1 MANQE
6 REPYVLNYPN
16 GQRVADILK
25 KADADYS
32 KAEIDAKMAQK
43 ATTSDVERETQ
54 SLQNQINEIVR
65 APESGGD
72 VGAEVAQARVDADGI
87 THGTLKARLDND
99 QSRVT
104 ELKETLDDGI
114 KSIATDLHY
123 PLKVRVADIE
133 NLYDTVEVGAYYKPT
148 EGDILDDL
156 TIVNTSTTNKLRTV
170 VIDVSMGGIISFPV
184 VNGTEFPV
192 FFLNANNEVIR
203 VHAQT
208 EISSGTIV
216 ELDVPDGAVGFAFV
230 FNTEWELSM
239 RGFVTIKITELTS
252 ESIVAKIGTI
262 NVEKPINNWDYASYR
277 NVNGQVGSKVD
288 LTPVGINTYNTMI
301 VPVFAGDV
309 FKVTGYGGMHSLWAF
324 LDDNEILLSKAAPYE
339 TVTDKELTAEANGYL
354 VINVHYSTDYA
365 VSRVYNTVGTAI
377 DAVDAII
384 AETGRKNL
392 DDAVTSMATELH
404 CPLKVKVSDI
414 PSVYDDVKKGAYEKF
429 ELGDTLDELTFT
441 NNSYTY
447 KLRTALIDV
456 SMGGIVSFP
465 VMKGTAFPFFF
476 LDANNKVICIYM
488 QEELS
493 SGTIVE
499 VSIPVGATKFAFVYN
514 TRQDNVMRSFLTVK
528 PYANKNKDSI
538 ISVVMQKS
546 LYTKYDYFDLSEL
559 FNYPKYG
566 EGKLLEIGTC
576 MGMTFA
582 DAINDYTGDVR
593 NDIYYLKMDVSE
605 YQHIYCP
612 SIRSTTG
619 KDGLFVNKDEVII
632 GSMPNS
638 TENRVIWCAVP
649 TGAKYI
655 YWPINVTWEEDIF
668 FVGLY
673 SSLTNFIGSG
683 GQGTAY
689 PRLSDNEKEQILT
702 LCDEYYNNRDRF
714 TYFGSTRDSYAGQ
727 SCFKTVD
734 GEKYFDLVCSTFAQF
749 IWMGRSISDFNIDN
763 YTPDITKEFNWGYY
777 FEFLLAQRTYG
788 VKKPDGTRYG
798 MSADGLY
805 SYNSYGTSENNQSNM
820 HLLTASDMA
829 QELYTFGFEI
839 PRSQLDVGD
848 LVFYRHPTYDDMGL
862 QCQLQFRNI
871 SHVAVVVDTNYQNSG
886 YMLTIECLSGEDP
899 CIVKQSVI
907 MADNQRALRAAF
919 YEKRIV
925 MCARHP
931 HAFGKGGNV
940 PSKITT
946 TRGKL
951 V

>member
-1 MANQE
+1 MAE
-6 REPYVLNYPN
+6 RKARIRNVKDSTANWEKTNPILLDGEIGIEVQDDGSIAVKIGDGETAWKLLDYVTKTI
-16 GQRVADILK
+16 AE
-25 KADADYS
+25 ADAELAALLSQVETGD
-32 KAEIDAKMAQK
+32 AALQAQIDNIVIE
-43 ATTSDVERETQ
+43 TSGE
-54 SLQNQINEIVR
+54 
-65 APESGGD
+65 GGD
-72 VGAEVAQARVDADGI
+72 VTAEVAQARVDADG
-87 THGTLKARLDND
+87 TNHETLKARLDAE
-99 QSRVT
+99 QSKVT

-148 EGDILDDL
+148 EGEKFEDL
-156 TIVNTSTTNKLRTV
+156 TLINSSKLRTV

-184 VNGTEFPV
+184 VNGLECPV
-192 FFLNANNEVIR
+192 FFLDANNKVIS
-203 VHAQT
+203 VYAQT

-216 ELDVPDGAVGFAFV
+216 ELSIPDGAVDFAFV

-239 RGFVTIKITELTS
+239 KGFVTIKPTELTKETLNDVVKS
-252 ESIVAKIGTI
+252 FTA
-262 NVEKPINNWDYASYR
+262 
-277 NVNGQVGSKVD
+277 D
-288 LTPVGINTYNTMI
+288 L
-301 VPVFAGDV
+301 
-309 FKVTGYGGMHSLWAF
+309 
-324 LDDNEILLSKAAPYE
+324 
-339 TVTDKELTAEANGYL
+339 
-354 VINVHYSTDYA
+354 HY
-365 VSRVYNTVGTAI
+365 
-377 DAVDAII
+377 
-384 AETGRKNL
+384 
-392 DDAVTSMATELH
+392 
-404 CPLKVKVSDI
+404 PLKIKVSDI
-414 PSVYDDVKKGAYEKF
+414 PSVYDDVRTGAYAIPK
-429 ELGDTLDELTFT
+429 LGEILDNLTIT
-441 NNSYTY
+441 NNSSTN
-447 KLRTALIDV
+447 KLRTVLIDV

-465 VMKGTAFPFFF
+465 AMNGTTFPVFF
-476 LDANNKVICIYM
+476 LDANNKVVSTYA
-488 QEELS
+488 QEELP

-499 VSIPVGATKFAFVYN
+499 VSIPVGAVKLAFVYN
-514 TRQDNVMRSFLTVK
+514 TKQDNSMDSFLTVK

-538 ISVVMQKS
+538 IGLVMQKS

-566 EGKLLEIGTC
+566 EGKLLEIGKC

-582 DAINDYTGDVR
+582 DAINAYTGDVR
-593 NDIYYLKMDVSE
+593 NDIYYLKIDVSG

-612 SIRSTTG
+612 SIMSTTG
-619 KDGLFVNKDEVII
+619 KDGIFVDKNETII
-632 GSMPNS
+632 GSMPNTS
-638 TENRVIWCAVP
+638 ENRAIWCAVP
-649 TGAKYI
+649 IGAKYF
-655 YWPINVTWEEDIF
+655 YWAINATWEEDIF
-668 FVGLY
+668 FVGIY
-673 SSLTNFIGSG
+673 SSLFIGSG
-683 GQGTAY
+683 SQGTAY
-689 PRLSDNEKEQILT
+689 PRLSDSEKEQILT
-702 LCDEYYNNRDRF
+702 LCDDYYNNRDRF
-714 TYFGSTRDSYAGQ
+714 SYRGATRDSYAGQ
-727 SCFKTVD
+727 SCFKTVN

-749 IWMGRSISDFNIDN
+749 IWMGRDIADFNIDN

-805 SYNSYGTSENNQSNM
+805 SYNSYGTSETSQSNM

-829 QELYTFGFEI
+829 QELYTFGCEI

-871 SHVAVVVDTNYQNSG
+871 SHVAVVIDTNYQNSG

-907 MADNQRALRAAF
+907 MEDNQRALRAAF

-940 PSKITT
+940 PSKITA